1 MKPSQAAE
9 EYRYVNQPGAYVG
22 KWFNATTP
30 YMVEPMDT
38 AVSTSFTGMIFVGPA
53 QSAKTDSL
61 VINEILYTVTVDPID
76 MILYCP
82 SQAAARDF
90 SARRVDRLH
99 RHSEEV
105 GKHLLKRRD
114 ADNTFDKHYDNGMI
128 LTLSWPSVVEFAGR
142 PVGRVILTD
151 YDRMD
156 DDIAGEGMPYDLA
169 SKRTQTFG
177 NFAMTIAES
186 SPSRPVMDPRWI
198 RATPHQAPP
207 TEGILKLYNR
217 GDRRLLYWP
226 CPYCGSYFVGRFSN
240 LTWDRTKKNPVEAG
254 ETVRMECPKCHE
266 HIHPDER
273 KGMLQRCVW
282 LKDGQAIDTDGKV
295 YGEGPRSKIA
305 SFWLFGTAAAFQTWA
320 GLVANFKNAEDEFER
335 TGSEDALT
343 KFYNNDLG
351 EPYLPKSLEN
361 ERLPEALKARAED
374 WGGTLTNPT
383 VPENVRFLIA
393 CVDIQKN
400 AFVVQVFGISPGEPF
415 DITLIDRF
423 TIHKSKRQDDDGDT
437 LWVRP
442 GTYLEDWDLI
452 EEQVMRRT
460 YPLADDSGRRMT
472 IKMTVSDSGGAVGVT
487 SRAYEFVRVMR
498 SRGLGGRFHLVKG
511 DPKPGA
517 PRARIT
523 YPDSVVSGNKALLRA
538 DVPVLMLHSNTLK
551 DELSNRLDSLIPGR
565 GLIRFP
571 DWLADWFYGELC
583 AEVRTDKGWNNP
595 NGARNE
601 AWDLFYYC
609 IGVCISRLIGV
620 EGFDWNN
627 PPSFALPWDRNPLV
641 IAPDAKEAFAPEAQ
655 PDYDFGKLAQVLA

>member
-1 MKPSQAAE
+1 M
-9 EYRYVNQPGAYVG
+9 
-22 KWFNATTP
+22 
-30 YMVEPMDT
+30 
-38 AVSTSFTGMIFVGPA
+38 
-53 QSAKTDSL
+53 
-61 VINEILYTVTVDPID
+61 
-76 MILYCP
+76 
-82 SQAAARDF
+82 
-90 SARRVDRLH
+90 
-99 RHSEEV
+99 
-105 GKHLLKRRD
+105 
-114 ADNTFDKHYDNGMI
+114 
-128 LTLSWPSVVEFAGR
+128 
-142 PVGRVILTD
+142 
-151 YDRMD
+151 
-156 DDIAGEGMPYDLA
+156 
-169 SKRTQTFG
+169 
-177 NFAMTIAES
+177 
-186 SPSRPVMDPRWI
+186 
-198 RATPHQAPP
+198 
-207 TEGILKLYNR
+207 
-217 GDRRLLYWP
+217 
-226 CPYCGSYFVGRFSN
+226 
-240 LTWDRTKKNPVEAG
+240 
-254 ETVRMECPKCHE
+254 
-266 HIHPDER
+266 
-273 KGMLQRCVW
+273 
-282 LKDGQAIDTDGKV
+282 
-295 YGEGPRSKIA
+295 
-305 SFWLFGTAAAFQTWA
+305 
-320 GLVANFKNAEDEFER
+320 
-335 TGSEDALT
+335 
-343 KFYNNDLG
+343 
-351 EPYLPKSLEN
+351 
-361 ERLPEALKARAED
+361 
-374 WGGTLTNPT
+374 TNPT